1 MIVFFSVHRLFRLFS
16 SDHFTVPP
24 GVVLADFDGPPQ
36 GWPAPAAV
44 RTALMLLA
52 PQGAPQQATQSVG
65 WVQMF
70 LRKRKPC
77 CLPKGRQ
84 KVQRCRRVVESGDAA
99 LHAANASAAASR
111 AQSLQGFLA
120 LL

>member
-52 PQGAPQQATQSVG
+52 PQGATSAGNAVCGVGPDVPQET
-65 WVQMF
+65 
-70 LRKRKPC
+70 
-77 CLPKGRQ
+77 
-84 KVQRCRRVVESGDAA
+84 
-99 LHAANASAAASR
+99 
-111 AQSLQGFLA
+111 
-120 LL
+120 